1 MENKEKVFAEVEAEL
16 NEIFAEM
23 DMDNQRYRQGASML
37 KELIL
42 VAVRYP
48 ENWAKGSYEVF
59 GRRYNITRERIRQI
73 LWRTAAESWNIK
85 YWKGLCERFGHNIEL
100 KFEIISKPNTEEFVT
115 LFADNLRE
123 KYQIQP
129 EEGEFDWSQISEE
142 EKAIL
147 GYDETQE
154 NPIFEDE
161 DFITVDS
168 DENFE
173 F

>member
-16 NEIFAEM
+16 DEIFAEM

-48 ENWAKGSYEVF
+48 DGWWNGSYEVF

-129 EEGEFDWSQISEE
+129 EEGGFDWSQIAKEE
-142 EKAIL
+142 NADIA
-147 GYDETQE
+147 DD
-154 NPIFEDE
+154 NAFEVSDLE
-161 DFITVDS
+161 DFVTVD
-168 DENFE
+168 DDDFNF
-173 F
+173 

>member
-1 MENKEKVFAEVEAEL
+1 MENKEKVFMKLENEL
-16 NEIFAEM
+16 DEIFAEM

-59 GRRYNITRERIRQI
+59 GRRYNITRERIRII
-73 LWRTAAESWNIK
+73 LWRTAAESWNIRI
-85 YWKGLCERFGHNIEL
+85 WKSLCERFGHNIEL
-100 KFEIISKPNTEEFVT
+100 KFEIISKPNTKEFVT

-129 EEGEFDWSQISEE
+129 KEGEFDWSQIAKEE
-142 EKAIL
+142 NAEIADDNACEVSDL
-147 GYDETQE
+147 
-154 NPIFEDE
+154 E
-161 DFITVDS
+161 DFVIVDG
-168 DENFE
+168 DEE
-173 F
+173 L

>member
-1 MENKEKVFAEVEAEL
+1 MENKEKVFMEL
-16 NEIFAEM
+16 ENELDEIFAEM
-23 DMDNQRYRQGASML
+23 DMDNPRYRQGAPML
-37 KELIL
+37 RELIL

-48 ENWAKGSYEVF
+48 DGWWNGSYEVF

-129 EEGEFDWSQISEE
+129 EEGGFDWSQIAKEE
-142 EKAIL
+142 NADIA
-147 GYDETQE
+147 DD
-154 NPIFEDE
+154 NAFEVSDLE
-161 DFITVDS
+161 DFVTVD
-168 DENFE
+168 DDDFNF
-173 F
+173 

>member
-1 MENKEKVFAEVEAEL
+1 MENKEKVFAEIEAEL

-23 DMDNQRYRQGASML
+23 GMDNPRYRQGAPML
-37 KELIL
+37 RELIL

-48 ENWAKGSYEVF
+48 DGWRNGIYEVF
-59 GRRYNITRERIRQI
+59 GRRYNITRERIRVI

-85 YWKGLCERFGHNIEL
+85 YRKGLSERFGHDIEL
-100 KFEIISKPNTEEFVT
+100 KFKIISKPNTEEFVT

-129 EEGEFDWSQISEE
+129 KKGEFDWSQISEE
-142 EKAIL
+142 EKAML

-161 DFITVDS
+161 DFIEVDS
-168 DENFE
+168 DENFG

>member
-1 MENKEKVFAEVEAEL
+1 MENKEKVFAEIEAEL

-23 DMDNQRYRQGASML
+23 GMDNPRYRQGAPML
-37 KELIL
+37 RELIL
-42 VAVRYP
+42 IAVRYP
-48 ENWAKGSYEVF
+48 DGWWNGSYEVF

-100 KFEIISKPNTEEFVT
+100 KFEIISKPNTKEFVT

-129 EEGEFDWSQISEE
+129 EEGEFDWSQITKEE
-142 EKAIL
+142 NAEIADDNACEVSDL
-147 GYDETQE
+147 EDFLTVD
-154 NPIFEDE
+154 NDE
-161 DFITVDS
+161 DV
-168 DENFE
+168 
-173 F
+173 